1 MVEKPKGERRSRGA
15 YKERNAK
22 RAKTDGDQKI
32 APVCEGAKRRDREEG
47 QRKGL

>member
-1 MVEKPKGERRSRGA
+1 MGEKPQGDRRSKGA

-22 RAKTDGDQKI
+22 RAKTGGDHKI
-32 APVCEGAKRRDREEG
+32 APVCEGAKRRDREED